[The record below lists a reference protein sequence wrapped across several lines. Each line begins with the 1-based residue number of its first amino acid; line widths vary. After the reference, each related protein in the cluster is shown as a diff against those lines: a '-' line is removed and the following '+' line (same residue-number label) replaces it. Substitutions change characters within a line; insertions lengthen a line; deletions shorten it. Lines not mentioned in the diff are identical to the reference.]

1 MDIASAA
8 LNVEPT
14 PPTPPVELRSAPRFA
29 AALVPSITGL
39 RLSPHGIDAKLVN
52 ISATGLL
59 AECGM
64 RLKVGSAVALSFE
77 GTFTPASTA
86 ARVVRCAVASMSS
99 NGGLLYHVGVHFD
112 ARIPLEDPSGTAKT
126 KTIPEATPPESAP
139 VHVVVRNRW

>member
-1 MDIASAA
+1 MEMASVA
-8 LNVEPT
+8 LNAQPT
-14 PPTPPVELRSAPRFA
+14 PADPPVENRAARRFA

-39 RLSPHGIDAKLVN
+39 RLSPHGIDARLVN

-64 RLKVGSAVALSFE
+64 RLKVGSAVALSLE
-77 GTFTPASTA
+77 GTFTPSSKAG
-86 ARVVRCAVASMSS
+86 RVVRCAVAAMSS

-112 ARIPLEDPSGTAKT
+112 APIALNEPTGVANT
-126 KTIPEATPPESAP
+126 KTIPEPVPSEPAP

>member
-1 MDIASAA
+1 MEMASAA
-8 LNVEPT
+8 LSVQPV
-14 PPTPPVELRSAPRFA
+14 PVRVELRAAPRFA
-29 AALVPSITGL
+29 AALVPAITAL

-112 ARIPLEDPSGTAKT
+112 APIAFEEPSGTAKT
-126 KTIPEATPPESAP
+126 KVTPEAAPPESAP
-139 VHVVVRNRW
+139 VRVVVRNRW

>member
-1 MDIASAA
+1 MEMASVA
-8 LNVEPT
+8 LNAQPT
-14 PPTPPVELRSAPRFA
+14 PADPPVENRTARRFV

-77 GTFTPASTA
+77 GTFTLSSTA
-86 ARVVRCAVASMSS
+86 ARVVRCAVAAMSS

-112 ARIPLEDPSGTAKT
+112 APIAVDEPTGVPKT
-126 KTIPEATPPESAP
+126 KTIPDAAPSEPAP
-139 VHVVVRNRW
+139 VRVV